1 MTRQSIKQVESASRP
16 RAFPH
21 RQSKQ
26 TWSWEAREILT
37 MTASE
42 PNVSK
47 SVNFS
52 LNSERIDMTL
62 ETSGTISDSQ
72 TKGAIS
78 LMDLKF
84 PFFQLENQ
92 SSWEWTDQ
100 TTATTSQ
107 GISASYS
114 KIRRTD
120 KHVRPEETAESFSST
135 LYLLTAEK
143 SNTLRDQYYPKLL
156 ERKISFG
163 TDTFPFMVNSD
174 KPFVLAWDITT
185 SPMYEVT

>member
-1 MTRQSIKQVESASRP
+1 
-16 RAFPH
+16 
-21 RQSKQ
+21 
-26 TWSWEAREILT
+26 
-37 MTASE
+37 
-42 PNVSK
+42 
-47 SVNFS
+47 
-52 LNSERIDMTL
+52 MTL

-156 ERKISFG
+156 ERKITLRHRYLSLHG
-163 TDTFPFMVNSD
+163 KQRQTLRIGVGHQQHHLCTR
-174 KPFVLAWDITT
+174 
-185 SPMYEVT
+185 